1 MTEHEKDVYC
11 EKLSLQRSK
20 ATPPGEQFMQTL
32 SLRVDVNFQTP
43 VEVCRRHMTWII
55 FWMSY
60 IVWVWK
66 SAHQNLANSPC
77 KVGLKLINAEST
89 TILQAGQMIRCFWS
103 SCKKKKSGFRLRKK
117 KHWSFRCMNV
127 RSSSRWPQP
136 LLTVQERMDFC
147 FQGFQE
153 WQPFVHLEWE
163 SRVYCWISP

>member
-11 EKLSLQRSK
+11 EKCNLQRSK

-55 FWMSY
+55 FRMSY
-60 IVWVWK
+60 IVWEWK

-117 KHWSFRCMNV
+117 TLKLSVHECLKLKPMTPTLAYRPRARGLLLPKVPRVAAFRSPGMGV
-127 RSSSRWPQP
+127 
-136 LLTVQERMDFC
+136 ER
-147 FQGFQE
+147 
-153 WQPFVHLEWE
+153 
-163 SRVYCWISP
+163 